1 MIDKEDFEKL
11 MATLERIEKAGTLA
25 DIVRMA
31 PDPSWEDTAST
42 MPTISGEDSFERIR
56 NRGLINVAF
65 AIQRLEKEAGMVKY
79 FDGYCRN
86 LYENY
91 KPREKEIKHPDILKF
106 IKDYEDYY
114 KGDKNETISN
124 G

>member
-1 MIDKEDFEKL
+1 MNEEEYKKL

-25 DIVRMA
+25 DIVRTA
-31 PDPSWEDTAST
+31 PGPSWEDTALA
-42 MPTISGEDSFERIR
+42 MPTIYGKDSFERIHK
-56 NRGLINVAF
+56 RGLANMAF

-79 FDGYCRN
+79 FDRYCRD

-91 KPREKEIKHPDILKF
+91 KSREKEIKHPDILKF

-114 KGDKNETISN
+114 KGEK
-124 G
+124 